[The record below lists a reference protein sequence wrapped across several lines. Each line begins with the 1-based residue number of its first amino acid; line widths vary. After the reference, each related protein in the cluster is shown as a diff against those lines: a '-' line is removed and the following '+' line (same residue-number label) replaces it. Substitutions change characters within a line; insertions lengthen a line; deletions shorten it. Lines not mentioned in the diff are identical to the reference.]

1 MSNPAI
7 PGWPRAL
14 HLEWTAAYV
23 GLGKSTWLD
32 LVAKGEA
39 PPPIELTP
47 GRVAWLRE
55 RLDAPHTRWFSFWLK
70 LWPGSRPGTAIA
82 CDARLPRRSTAR
94 KPFF

>member
-32 LVAKGEA
+32 LVAKGDA

-55 RLDAPHTRWFSFWLK
+55 RLDAWLEDRAARGQDRK
-70 LWPGSRPGTAIA
+70 RPNTW
-82 CDARLPRRSTAR
+82 DDFEP
-94 KPFF
+94 

>member
-39 PPPIELTP
+39 PPPLELTP

-55 RLDAPHTRWFSFWLK
+55 HLDAWLED
-70 LWPGSRPGTAIA
+70 RA
-82 CDARLPRRSTAR
+82 ARGQDR
-94 KPFF
+94 KRANTWDDLEP